1 MKILT
6 LVFMLFLALNSFAS
20 SETKT
25 FFFDGS
31 QDSVQM
37 SLRAEETHTEYRYEQ
52 RQTICY
58 RQIVHHETIC
68 HTNPQGQTSC
78 RTVPRYVT
86 VPYSCIQTVQI
97 PYEVKDFDVIA
108 NVNLKVSTVVGLTPG
123 ETFKVKLDEDSI
135 SLSGTGS
142 KKFFL
147 IQKMNNVNMRVN
159 GSVKFIDANYSVDLV
174 EAASVVKALEVSDVS
189 LKDTILSFKT
199 GSIEVRSLIGF
210 HLNVKKAPVFGS
222 DTVLFDRELSS
233 SEIEISSQ
241 AEATTADVNI
251 RKLGVELGSGRF
263 TLTAKTFFKYQGT
276 ILNVNQFD
284 RIEASRTLIYKNR

>member
-1 MKILT
+1 
-6 LVFMLFLALNSFAS
+6 MLLLAVNSFAS

-37 SLRAEETHTEYRYEQ
+37 ALSAEETHTEYRYEQ

-58 RQIVHHETIC
+58 RQVVHYENIC
-68 HTNPQGQTSC
+68 HTNPQGQTTC
-78 RTVPRYVT
+78 RSVPRYVT
-86 VPYSCIQTVQI
+86 VAYSCIQTVQI
-97 PYEVKDFDVIA
+97 PYQVKDFDVIA
-108 NVNLKVSTVVGLTPG
+108 NVSLKVHNVSGLTPA
-123 ETFKVKLDEDSI
+123 ETFKVKLEGDSI
-135 SLSGTGS
+135 SLYGVGS

-147 IQKMNNVNMRVN
+147 IQKMNNVNMRIN
-159 GSVKFIDANYSVDLV
+159 GSVKFIDADYSVELV
-174 EAASVVKALEVSDVS
+174 EASPVIKALEVSDVS
-189 LKDTILSFKT
+189 LKDSILSFKT

-210 HLNVKKAPVFGS
+210 HLNVKKAPIFGS
-222 DTVLFDRELSS
+222 DTVLFDRELAS

-241 AEATTADVNI
+241 NESTTADVNI
-251 RKLGVELGSGRF
+251 QKLGVELGSGRF

-284 RIEASRTLIYKNR
+284 RIEASKTLIFKNR

>member
-6 LVFMLFLALNSFAS
+6 LVFMLFLAVNSFAS
-20 SETKT
+20 SESKT

-58 RQIVHHETIC
+58 RQVLNYDTVC
-68 HTNPQGQTSC
+68 HTNPQGQTTC

-86 VPYSCIQTVQI
+86 VAYSCIQTVQI
-97 PYEVKDFDVIA
+97 PYEVKDYDVVA
-108 NVNLKVSTVVGLTPG
+108 NVNLQVKSIQGLTYG
-123 ETFKVKLDEDSI
+123 ETFKVKLEGAAL

-147 IQKMNNVNMRVN
+147 IQKTNKVNTSVN
-159 GSVKFIDANYSVDLV
+159 GSVKFIDANYLVDLV
-174 EAASVVKALEVSDVS
+174 EAAPVVRALDVSEVS
-189 LKDTILSFKT
+189 LKESVLSFKT
-199 GSIEVRSLIGF
+199 GSLEARTLVGF
-210 HLNVKKAPVFGS
+210 HLNVKKAPIFGS

-233 SEIEISSQ
+233 SEIQISAQ
-241 AEATTADVNI
+241 GEASTADVNI
-251 RKLGVELGSGRF
+251 QKLGVELGSGRF

-276 ILNVNQFD
+276 ILNLNQFE

>member
-6 LVFMLFLALNSFAS
+6 LVFMLMHAMSTFAS

-37 SLRAEETHTEYRYEQ
+37 SLNAVETHTEYRYEQ

-58 RQIVHHETIC
+58 RQVVHYETIC

-78 RTVPRYVT
+78 RTIPRYVT

-97 PYEVKDFDVIA
+97 PYEVKDFDVVA
-108 NVNLKVSTVVGLTPG
+108 NVNLAVNGLVGTTSG
-123 ETFKVKLDEDSI
+123 ETFKVKLDGDSV
-135 SLSGTGS
+135 SLSAIGS

-147 IQKMNNVNMRVN
+147 IQKMNKVNTTVN
-159 GSVKFIDANYSVDLV
+159 GSVKIIDANYTVELV
-174 EAASVVKALEVSDVS
+174 PAAPVVKALEVTDVS
-189 LKDTILSFKT
+189 LKDSLLSFKT
-199 GSIEVRSLIGF
+199 GTIELRNLIGF
-210 HLNVKKAPVFGS
+210 HLNVKKAPILGS

-241 AEATTADVNI
+241 SEASTADVNI
-251 RKLGVELGSGRF
+251 QKLGVELGSGRF

-284 RIEASRTLIYKNR
+284 RIEASKTLIYKNR